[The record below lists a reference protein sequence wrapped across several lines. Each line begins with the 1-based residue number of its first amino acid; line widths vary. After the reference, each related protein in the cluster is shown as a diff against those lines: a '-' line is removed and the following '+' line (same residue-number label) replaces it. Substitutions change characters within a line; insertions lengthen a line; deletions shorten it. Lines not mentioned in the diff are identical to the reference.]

1 MNNIRKAAFCSLI
14 AMMAITMITW
24 NQLSIYASATTEDD
38 GYTYPDDSSDEEKEE
53 IDEQEQEDWED
64 AGRPGEEE
72 DPYNEDDEDPY
83 AGLPTPEEAGETGV
97 VDCGNGV
104 FVNPREPCPQDEEEP
119 VLVLCPDGQTQ
130 VEEDRV
136 DEDCPETDQASATR
150 LPLCDGTFQDCVTK
164 NGDVCVAGTTAH
176 ECECND
182 DMSDCQ
188 NHPPQEQKECY
199 DGIIVVADQS
209 CPPPKDPS
217 PYCNT
222 PAAEDSKNCWDVKDY
237 SQDTKLYPCN
247 DGTHKADWKDC
258 VDVSTEYKDFCK
270 KNPLMKE
277 CYGNSNKGNDND
289 KTKIVHETTVIQS
302 PTPTATATATANA
315 NAVDVSNCRLDGS
328 ANGIEQKFDTPKYLA
343 CGLYTD
349 GQKAYSDGFVVGCT
363 QIGNTQL
370 VCQALVDSS
379 ILNTKTQPTQ
389 TATQP
394 TQTQTATQSTQAIQ
408 PATVGG

>member
-1 MNNIRKAAFCSLI
+1 
-14 AMMAITMITW
+14 
-24 NQLSIYASATTEDD
+24 
-38 GYTYPDDSSDEEKEE
+38 
-53 IDEQEQEDWED
+53 
-64 AGRPGEEE
+64 
-72 DPYNEDDEDPY
+72 
-83 AGLPTPEEAGETGV
+83 
-97 VDCGNGV
+97 V

-136 DEDCPETDQASATR
+136 DEDCPETDQASATG

-188 NHPPQEQKECY
+188 NHTPQEQKECY

-237 SQDTKLYPCN
+237 SQDTGLYPCN

-270 KNPLMKE
+270 KNPLVKE
-277 CYGNSNKGNDND
+277 CYPNPNNRERNNGE
-289 KTKIVHETTVIQS
+289 KTKVVHETTVIQS
-302 PTPTATATATANA
+302 ATATATVNTNA
-315 NAVDVSNCRLDGS
+315 ADVSNCKLDGS
-328 ANGIEQKFDTPKYLA
+328 ANGILQKFDTPKYLA
-343 CGLYTD
+343 CGLYAD

-389 TATQP
+389 T
-394 TQTQTATQSTQAIQ
+394 QTATQPTQAIQ